1 MEGSAIVT
9 LLLLLDWPDPLA
21 STPFGLARSSS
32 WLDMNGGVCN
42 EDTECVGFARIGSED
57 QIIVAGTMKQ
67 LQLHVFFLSN
77 SNVGVCNYSN
87 FDVLLCKKLNSS
99 IFCAES
105 SNFSIC

>member
-1 MEGSAIVT
+1 MTIKTAIEQ
-9 LLLLLDWPDPLA
+9 LLEVVQA
-21 STPFGLARSSS
+21 KVES
-32 WLDMNGGVCN
+32 VCN

-67 LQLHVFFLSN
+67 VQLHVFFLSN
-77 SNVGVCNYSN
+77 STVGVCNYSN
-87 FDVLLCKKLNSS
+87 FDMLLCKKLNSS